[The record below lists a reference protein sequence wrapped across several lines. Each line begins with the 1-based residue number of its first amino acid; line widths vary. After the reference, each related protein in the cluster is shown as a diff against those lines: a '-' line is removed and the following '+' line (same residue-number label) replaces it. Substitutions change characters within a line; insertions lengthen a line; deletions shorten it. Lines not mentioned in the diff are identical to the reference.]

1 MILNYSNKTKF
12 ITVLCIYI
20 RFQRINVQINAF
32 HGQNKLWSVWES
44 PGSVFPEIHE
54 EKSGFFENHRLGA
67 EHFERNG
74 DRRSFWWR
82 IGFEAFWTIFTFRRE
97 PEIRVCLNTAKYC
110 FTSPISESLECVCMD
125 IHMNKRLTSSSIFW
139 ISELLPIDVCVNKVT
154 RSHFIGVRCTRW
166 NELTVIT
173 LKRWFLRNSSYKVCC
188 WELWEICR
196 FRILPSSEFPSGLE
210 GPTTK
215 RTSTKMTP

>member
-1 MILNYSNKTKF
+1 MVKKVYFVKNWVWGNLDFMYMLTCPWAAV
-12 ITVLCIYI
+12 VLFHSGRI
-20 RFQRINVQINAF
+20 R
-32 HGQNKLWSVWES
+32 
-44 PGSVFPEIHE
+44 
-54 EKSGFFENHRLGA
+54 EKSSGIKSYKVLTVKVL
-67 EHFERNG
+67 
-74 DRRSFWWR
+74 SFLFSLSFKVCSY
-82 IGFEAFWTIFTFRRE
+82 IIFNLCWFCLKNKCTSRAGGE
-97 PEIRVCLNTAKYC
+97 CLNTAKYC